1 MLSRR
6 AFLIG
11 TSALVVLPA
20 LPAISAPAPVATAA
34 RAVSPMWAVGTPGEF
49 DWQAIRAASPER
61 AFQIWIADQ
70 DFEDGEEAIFDPSYV
85 TRVERWDDLKKVNP
99 ADWIEADMGHCCER
113 CSHETHR
120 DAGARVIAGEVVCE
134 DCFTFADLMAEGGED
149 AIDELINKIAD
160 EGEDEAREGLIAAG
174 DWEHVP
180 DDLWQAALAICRN
193 DPALKSTVT
202 SPPTGLDDLDGER
215 MP

>member
-11 TSALVVLPA
+11 TSALVVAPA
-20 LPAISAPAPVATAA
+20 LPAIAAPAPVVTAA

-49 DWQAIRAASPER
+49 DWQAIRAATPEK
-61 AFQIWIADQ
+61 AFKIWMREQDWDAD
-70 DFEDGEEAIFDPSYV
+70 DEMEFDPSFV
-85 TRVERWDDLKKVNP
+85 TRVERWDNLKKVRP

-120 DAGARVIAGEVVCE
+120 DAGARVVAGEVVCE
-134 DCFTFADLMAEGGED
+134 CCYTFADLMSDGGEA
-149 AIDELINKIAD
+149 AIDELANKIAD
-160 EGEDEAREGLIAAG
+160 EGEDEAREGLISSG

-193 DPALKSTVT
+193 DGALPAN
-202 SPPTGLDDLDGER
+202 GGD
-215 MP
+215 